1 MLEDD
6 VKYMLILAAA
16 EDGLPTPGSPQWDAY
31 FHGFM
36 AFHQELM
43 QAGSYLG
50 GEPLMPAA
58 TATTVRQERGQTMTT
73 DGPFAETKE
82 QIGGVYILECRD
94 LDDALAWA
102 KKVPYVTFGLGSVE
116 VRPCL
121 QIDMPA

>member
-1 MLEDD
+1 ML
-6 VKYMLILAAA
+6 LLAAA
-16 EDGLPTPGSPQWDAY
+16 EEGLPAPGSPQWDAY
-31 FHGFM
+31 FNGFM
-36 AFHQELM
+36 TFHQEVG
-43 QAGSYLG
+43 QGAYVG

-58 TATTVRQERGQTMTT
+58 TATTVRQERGQTVMT

-94 LDDALAWA
+94 LDEALAWA
-102 KKVPYVTFGLGSVE
+102 KKVPYVTLGLGSVE